1 MIKEVLHP
9 FGWKLTI
16 LYDCTC
22 DDIDEIIETL
32 IGINC
37 PSRYIKEALDNLE
50 TCNLDIGLTYSNFDL
65 KSSVMVIN
73 RTSSK
78 EELINT
84 ISHEYFHLMAHL
96 SKALDIT
103 DEEELASLN
112 GYLNMLSYRIVQKL

>member
-1 MIKEVLHP
+1 MQLDTNINL
-9 FGWKLTI
+9 F
-16 LYDCTC
+16 
-22 DDIDEIIETL
+22 TL
-32 IGINC
+32 F
-37 PSRYIKEALDNLE
+37 L
-50 TCNLDIGLTYSNFDL
+50 GLTYSNFDL

-84 ISHEYFHLMAHL
+84 ISHEYFHLIAHL

-112 GYLNMLSYRIVQKL
+112 GYLNMLSYRIV